1 MHFPLKE
8 IMNLQKHLYGGY
20 IALIKVQGQDNMKSE
35 IFLDLYGVRPLTVS
49 PNL

>member
-20 IALIKVQGQDNMKSE
+20 IALIKVQEQDNMKSE
-35 IFLDLYGVRPLTVS
+35 IFLDLNGVRPLTVS